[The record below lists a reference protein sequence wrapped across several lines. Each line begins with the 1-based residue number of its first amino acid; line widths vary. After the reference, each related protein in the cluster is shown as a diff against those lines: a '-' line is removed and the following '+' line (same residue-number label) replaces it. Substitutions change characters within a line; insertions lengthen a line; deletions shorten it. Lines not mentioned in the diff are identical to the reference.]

1 MTTGETIACP
11 YCAEQIQ
18 PAAKKCRHCGEM
30 LDPTLREM
38 AALRVSTAPQ
48 QVFMNAAV
56 ASSPR
61 LPSKSKGTAIIL
73 ALLLGGI
80 GLHKF
85 YLSRGGQGFLYLIF
99 CWTFLPAIIAFVEAI
114 VYAATDEDS
123 FHLKY
128 G

>member
-1 MTTGETIACP
+1 MATIDTVACP

-30 LDPTLREM
+30 LDATLREM
-38 AALRVSTAPQ
+38 AALKSAVMPQ

-56 ASSPR
+56 TTTNRGPV
-61 LPSKSKGTAIIL
+61 KSKGTAIIL

-80 GLHKF
+80 GIHKF
-85 YLSRGGQGFLYLIF
+85 YLGRGGAGFLYLLF
-99 CWTFLPAIIAFVEAI
+99 CWTFIPAVVAFIEAL